1 MIVFHTCAFVIDP
14 TEQELEEPQEQA
26 PAEASNPEQEQGNP
40 SASNHYPWV
49 LFIFIS
55 YLWFLDVQ

>member
-26 PAEASNPEQEQGNP
+26 PAEASNPEQEQGKP
-40 SASNHYPWV
+40 
-49 LFIFIS
+49 
-55 YLWFLDVQ
+55 